1 MNLIIDHREKDRIK
15 LATQYY
21 TKQKLDVSVGEL
33 TVGDFL
39 FIDGDKQAIFEYK
52 TVLDMVSSIQDN
64 RVFNQ
69 VNTLSEEYHNRFLV
83 IHGTEQERAKALAM
97 TRNYGQRITVY
108 QYISA
113 LARLSKYITII
124 QVNTPYIDE
133 CFFTML
139 EYTRKTFDEGELY
152 HRFQRKN
159 RNPALN
165 FLMSIYGLSHK
176 KSKLIVDTYNLESL
190 TDLMTLSEEQLM
202 EIDGIGKSTSEKI
215 MDGLK

>member
-176 KSKLIVDTYNLESL
+176 RSKLIVDTYNLESL

>member
-21 TKQKLDVSVGEL
+21 TKQKLDVSVEEL
-33 TVGDFL
+33 PIGDFL
-39 FIDGDKQAIFEYK
+39 FLDGDKQAIFEYK
-52 TVLDMVSSIQDN
+52 TVSDMVSSIQDN

-124 QVNTPYIDE
+124 Q
-133 CFFTML
+133 
-139 EYTRKTFDEGELY
+139 
-152 HRFQRKN
+152 
-159 RNPALN
+159 
-165 FLMSIYGLSHK
+165 
-176 KSKLIVDTYNLESL
+176 
-190 TDLMTLSEEQLM
+190 
-202 EIDGIGKSTSEKI
+202 
-215 MDGLK
+215 

>member
-83 IHGTEQERAKALAM
+83 IQGTEQERVKALAM

-176 KSKLIVDTYNLESL
+176 RSKLIVDTYNLESL
-190 TDLMTLSEEQLM
+190 TDLMTLN
-202 EIDGIGKSTSEKI
+202 IDKLTAIEGIGESTGRKI
-215 MDGLK
+215 MEALK